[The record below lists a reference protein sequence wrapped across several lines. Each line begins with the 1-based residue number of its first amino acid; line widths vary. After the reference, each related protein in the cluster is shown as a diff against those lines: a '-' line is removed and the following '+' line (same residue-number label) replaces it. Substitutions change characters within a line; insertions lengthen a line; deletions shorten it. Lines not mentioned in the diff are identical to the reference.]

1 MTESLTEKS
10 MCETGMEGDYHSI
23 LSGTYEWACQSIL
36 IHNLISHRGY
46 FTHRDQR
53 YQIKPLQ
60 STDEG
65 EHAVLPYNWEEL
77 YTINYKDGEKQVGR
91 KRSHLRTSRSLK
103 SPNVS
108 RAFFSDFVF

>member
-1 MTESLTEKS
+1 
-10 MCETGMEGDYHSI
+10 MEGEYHSI
-23 LSGTYEWACQSIL
+23 LSGMYEWACQAIL
-36 IHNLISHRGY
+36 IHKLISHRGY

-65 EHAVLPYNWEEL
+65 EHAVLPYSWKGQD
-77 YTINYKDGEKQVGR
+77 TVHDKDAEKQVVR

-103 SPNVS
+103 NPNAS
-108 RAFFSDFVF
+108 TALFSNYVF